1 MADRKPNKLTPEKPI
16 QNGPFKVFFIA
27 SNQSSLDDKLNYS
40 LKKGEKANFQKVV
53 ANTTKFKREEFS
65 VYVFCFDIIKEELR
79 EVDRDKEKKLYKAI
93 IKLNKK
99 KKLLKGSNYEGKI
112 FFKET
117 QNNFIYDFE
126 FEEEKG
132 FIGNSQPPLAVKFT
146 KTEQLKLFNLALTK
160 LKIKQNHKPS
170 IDLIV
175 TTQKFLV
182 GQKYTIDLYLQ
193 IMKSSFSQKQV
204 LILLRTFNFKKL
216 MLPPYQFELKDYK
229 SFLTSLENNPK
240 IVTKHCLEKDNPE
253 NFNKIIYS
261 FLLYY
266 KVNYEKENVKNF
278 LLKKDLWKYF
288 IDILPNN
295 YEYFQTIEIPE
306 ELIKQMIEQ
315 KNLTFKIINGTLFNE

>member
-1 MADRKPNKLTPEKPI
+1 MSEKNNSELNQNSVPPVQPPPPAESSQPIIIQNVPAPVPGQPLPDVYVQPVGQPQPVVGQPIYVQVPNTYPPQSTQYYPVPTTSDSTEPLLPPPYSEKPI

-160 LKIKQNHKPS
+160 LKIKQNW
-170 IDLIV
+170 IAAQIYFVIV
-175 TTQKFLV
+175 ALNL
-182 GQKYTIDLYLQ
+182 GLQ
-193 IMKSSFSQKQV
+193 
-204 LILLRTFNFKKL
+204 
-216 MLPPYQFELKDYK
+216 
-229 SFLTSLENNPK
+229 
-240 IVTKHCLEKDNPE
+240 
-253 NFNKIIYS
+253 
-261 FLLYY
+261 
-266 KVNYEKENVKNF
+266 
-278 LLKKDLWKYF
+278 
-288 IDILPNN
+288 
-295 YEYFQTIEIPE
+295 
-306 ELIKQMIEQ
+306 
-315 KNLTFKIINGTLFNE
+315 